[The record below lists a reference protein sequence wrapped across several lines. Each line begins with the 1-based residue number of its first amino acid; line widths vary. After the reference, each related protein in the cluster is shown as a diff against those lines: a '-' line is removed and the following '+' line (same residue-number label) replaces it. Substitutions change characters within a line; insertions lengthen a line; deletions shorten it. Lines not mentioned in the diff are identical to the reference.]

1 MENKKNDWADEI
13 PSSDSD
19 EPEKKEDKSD
29 DKAKPR
35 TFKESSYQKDE
46 PKGDYHSHEHSYNS
60 YRGDS
65 YRGDSNRGGFRG
77 RRRRGGRG
85 FRDRR
90 SEFGPRLKLH
100 PSYYLTTLLIAKPP
114 FQLKIVVD
122 KSITKGDVLK
132 HFSIVNWLNRK
143 KMPIIS

>member
-1 MENKKNDWADEI
+1 MENKKKDWADEI

-19 EPEKKEDKSD
+19 EPDNREEKPVDTT
-29 DKAKPR
+29 KAS
-35 TFKESSYQKDE
+35 THTDSSYQKYDS
-46 PKGDYHSHEHSYNS
+46 KDDYHSHEHSYNS

-65 YRGDSNRGGFRG
+65 YRSDSHRGGFRG

-90 SEFGPRLKLH
+90 SEYGPRLKLH
-100 PSYYLTTLLIAKPP
+100 PSYYLTTLQIAKPP

-122 KSITKGDVLK
+122 KSISKEDVVK
-132 HFSIVNWLNRK
+132 HFAIVIR
-143 KMPIIS
+143 